1 MTAFPLFIELEN
13 KPCLVLGG
21 GRVALRKVKTLL
33 KYGADVTVWA
43 KEFLEDFKEL
53 EAVGSVKC
61 VERTLEVCDIKEHF
75 DKTFLVENSMGEVD
89 IISRI
94 GNALPTCDEVL
105 NKFAMVICATSDAAL
120 NHAICEMA
128 KRQHIWVNSATDKAD
143 SNFIFPAVVVRG
155 NVSVGVS
162 SSSETPSL
170 TKYVRTEIDAL
181 LPEWYADFENHL
193 KELRQ
198 MARQKLPTQAM
209 RRDFMAAVTAYG
221 AAHQGEISDAVV
233 QEILA
238 DVNGVT

>member
-21 GRVALRKVKTLL
+21 GNVALRKVKTLL

-43 KEFLEDFKEL
+43 KDFLEDFKEL
-53 EAVGSVKC
+53 EAAGSVKC
-61 VERTLEVCDIKEHF
+61 VERILEFSI
-75 DKTFLVENSMGEVD
+75 
-89 IISRI
+89 
-94 GNALPTCDEVL
+94 CDEVL
-105 NKFAMVICATSDAAL
+105 NKFTMVICATSDAVL
-120 NHAICEMA
+120 NHAVCEMA
-128 KRQHIWVNSATDKAD
+128 KRQHIWVNSATDKED

-162 SSSETPSL
+162 SSSKTPSL
-170 TKYVRTEIDAL
+170 TKHVRTKIDAL
-181 LPEWYADFENHL
+181 LPEWYADFENRL

-198 MARQKLPTQAM
+198 MVRQELQTQAM
-209 RRDFMAAVTAYG
+209 RCDFMTAVTTYG

-238 DVNGVT
+238 VVRNNF